1 VSYNGD
7 VNLADPIVAPFVT
20 KTAVTLTVA
29 SPVDG
34 LPGTVTTTP
43 VADTSLWGNVYGS
56 AHGGV
61 CASS

>member
-1 VSYNGD
+1 
-7 VNLADPIVAPFVT
+7 VAPFVT
-20 KTAVTLTVA
+20 KDAATLTLG

-34 LPGTVTTTP
+34 LPGSLTTTA
-43 VADTSLWGNVYGS
+43 VTDNTLWGNVYGS

>member
-1 VSYNGD
+1 M
-7 VNLADPIVAPFVT
+7 APFVT
-20 KTAVTLTVA
+20 KTPVTLKVA

-34 LPGTVTTTP
+34 LPGTVTTTG
-43 VADTSLWGNVYGS
+43 VSDATLWGNVYGT

>member
-1 VSYNGD
+1 
-7 VNLADPIVAPFVT
+7 VAPFVT
-20 KTAVTLTVA
+20 KDAATLTLS

-34 LPGTVTTTP
+34 LPGSVTTTA
-43 VADTSLWGNVYGS
+43 VTDSTLWGNVYGS